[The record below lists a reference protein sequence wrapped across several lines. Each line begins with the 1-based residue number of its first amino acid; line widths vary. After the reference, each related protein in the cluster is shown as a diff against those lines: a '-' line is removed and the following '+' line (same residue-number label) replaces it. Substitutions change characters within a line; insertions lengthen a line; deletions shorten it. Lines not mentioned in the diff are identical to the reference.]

1 MMEIGKTKMIKFG
14 MLVLAILLL
23 GACEKDINFELK
35 AAEPLLV
42 VDAKIEDGEP
52 PYVVL
57 SKSLSFFS
65 SINPQIL
72 EGAYV
77 HNADIFISNGIL
89 THKLKEYP
97 IPLLAGFTAYVYTI
111 DITSPATAFN
121 GQLNKNYSLKIVSE
135 GKEYNAVTNI
145 PSNAIKLDSIWVK
158 VAPQNDDTLKR
169 VLYFKATDPRGFGN
183 FGRYFTKVNSELFLP
198 GENSAFDDQIIDG
211 TTFTSQLPKGFYRA
225 NKPKAD
231 SNYFQKGD
239 TISVKFCNIPQA
251 AYTFWNT
258 WEFSF
263 QAIGNPFA
271 QPSKVIGNI
280 TNGALG
286 AFSGYAVQYK
296 TIVAR

>member
-1 MMEIGKTKMIKFG
+1 METSKTKMIKFG
-14 MLVLAILLL
+14 MLVLAIVLLS
-23 GACEKDINFELK
+23 ACEKDINFDLK

-77 HNADIFISNGIL
+77 HNADVFISNGIL

-97 IPLLAGFTAYVYTI
+97 IPLIAGFTAYVYTI
-111 DITSPATAFN
+111 DITNPITAFN
-121 GQLNKNYSLKIVSE
+121 GQLNKSYTLKILAE
-135 GKEYNAVTNI
+135 GKEYNALTNI
-145 PSNAIKLDSIWVK
+145 PTNAIKLDSIWVK

-198 GENSAFDDQIIDG
+198 GETSAFDDQIIDG

-239 TISVKFCNIPQA
+239 TISVKFCNIPQS
-251 AYTFWNT
+251 AYTFWST

-263 QAIGNPFA
+263 QTIGNPFA
-271 QPSKVIGNI
+271 QPNKVIGNI

-296 TIVAR
+296 TIVAQ

>member
-1 MMEIGKTKMIKFG
+1 MTETGKTKMIKFG
-14 MLVLAILLL
+14 MLVLAIVLLSS
-23 GACEKDINFELK
+23 CEKDINFELK
-35 AAEPLLV
+35 AAEPVLV

-77 HNADIFISNGIL
+77 HNADVYISNGIL

-97 IPLLAGFTAYVYTI
+97 IPLTAGFTAYIYTI
-111 DITSPATAFN
+111 DITNPITAFN
-121 GQLNKNYSLKIVSE
+121 GQLNKSYTLKILAD

-198 GENSAFDDQIIDG
+198 GETSAFDDQIIDG

-225 NKPKAD
+225 NKPKVD

-239 TISVKFCNIPQA
+239 TISVKFCNIPQS
-251 AYTFWNT
+251 AYTFWST

-263 QAIGNPFA
+263 QTIGNPFA
-271 QPSKVIGNI
+271 QPNKVIGNI

-296 TIVAR
+296 TIVAQ

>member
-1 MMEIGKTKMIKFG
+1 MMETSKTKMIKFG
-14 MLVLAILLL
+14 MLVLAIVLLS
-23 GACEKDINFELK
+23 ACEKDINFDLK

-77 HNADIFISNGIL
+77 HNADVFISNGIL

-97 IPLLAGFTAYVYTI
+97 IPLIAGFTAYVYTI
-111 DITSPATAFN
+111 DITNPITAFN
-121 GQLNKNYSLKIVSE
+121 GQLNKSYTLKILAE
-135 GKEYNAVTNI
+135 GKEYNALTNI
-145 PSNAIKLDSIWVK
+145 PTNAIKLDSIWVK

-198 GENSAFDDQIIDG
+198 GETSAFDDQIIDG

-239 TISVKFCNIPQA
+239 TISVKFCNIPQS
-251 AYTFWNT
+251 AYTFWST

-263 QAIGNPFA
+263 QTIGNPFA
-271 QPSKVIGNI
+271 QPNKVIGNI

-296 TIVAR
+296 TIVAQ

>member
-1 MMEIGKTKMIKFG
+1 MEISKPKMIRFCV
-14 MLVLAILLL
+14 LVLAIVLLS
-23 GACEKDINFELK
+23 ACEKDINFELK
-35 AAEPLLV
+35 ASEPALV

-52 PYVVL
+52 PFVVL

-65 SINPQIL
+65 TINPQIL

-77 HNADIFISNGIL
+77 HNADVFISNGTL
-89 THKLKEYP
+89 THKLKEYA
-97 IPLLAGFTAYVYTI
+97 IPLTAGFTAYVYTI
-111 DITSPATAFN
+111 DIASPATAFN
-121 GQLNKNYSLKIVSE
+121 GQLNKSYSLKIVAE

-145 PSNAIKLDSIWVK
+145 LTNAIKLDSIWVK

-198 GENSAFDDQIIDG
+198 GETSAFDDQIIDG
-211 TTFTSQLPKGFYRA
+211 TTFTSQLPKGFYRG

-239 TISVKFCNIPQA
+239 TISVKFCNIPQT

-263 QAIGNPFA
+263 QTIGNPFA

-296 TIVAR
+296 TIIAQ